1 MEHILDLDAD
11 IVFLTE
17 TWLESENNSVTAEA
31 KSYGYKLLHDRR
43 KDRDK
48 EKGGGVGI
56 LVKASVKA
64 KQFPVKHYS
73 SFEHTIVKLPLAGKK
88 FMILIS
94 IYRLQWV
101 AVSTFFDE
109 FAEPLDLHTIS
120 NENFVIAGDIN
131 IHAETDSLDANK
143 LKDILDIYN
152 LKQHIAEA
160 THKKGHTLDVVMTP
174 NRESFLMDVDI
185 VDIDLS
191 DHFLVDF
198 SVLCSPV
205 KTCQMKRSPPPG
217 VEPSK
222 AVKSRQKPS

>member
-11 IVFLTE
+11 IIFLTE
-17 TWLESENNSVTAEA
+17 TWLESENNSITAEV

-64 KQFPVKHYS
+64 KQSSVKHYL
-73 SFEHTIVKLPLAGKK
+73 SFEHSIVKLPLAAKK
-88 FMILIS
+88 FMILIC

-101 AVSTFFDE
+101 PVTTFLDQL
-109 FAEPLDLHTIS
+109 ADLLDLHTIS

-131 IHAETDSLDANK
+131 IHAEADSVESNK
-143 LKDILDIYN
+143 LKEILDIYD
-152 LKQHIAEA
+152 LKQHITEA
-160 THKKGHTLDVVMTP
+160 THRKGHTLDVVMTP
-174 NRESFLMDVDI
+174 NREPFLKKDANI
-185 VDIDLS
+185 IDIDLS

-198 SVLCSPV
+198 SILCSPV
-205 KTCQMKRSPPPG
+205 QTHQMKTITYR
-217 VEPSK
+217 
-222 AVKSRQKPS
+222 